1 MNDRCAI
8 CGAGLGENNTTGIG
22 FECQAALDK
31 AKENAFFKNE
41 DYAFRYNYLI
51 EANAVHELFVSLFA
65 DTKFRSEF
73 NRSFYESM
81 KNASH
86 VSRKQLNIMRSK
98 IECKDCDTFYKMNTS
113 IYQARKQFINS
124 TCKSITV
131 TREEIE
137 VARRQLKYK
146 SATREQVKD

>member
-1 MNDRCAI
+1 
-8 CGAGLGENNTTGIG
+8 
-22 FECQAALDK
+22 
-31 AKENAFFKNE
+31 
-41 DYAFRYNYLI
+41 
-51 EANAVHELFVSLFA
+51 
-65 DTKFRSEF
+65 
-73 NRSFYESM
+73 M

>member
-1 MNDRCAI
+1 MNDNRCAI
-8 CGAGLGENNTTGIG
+8 CGARLGDNNTTGIG

-51 EANAVHELFVSLFA
+51 EANTVHELFVSLFA

-81 KNASH
+81 KNASR

-98 IECKDCDTFYKMNTS
+98 IENKDYDTFYKMNAS
-113 IYQARKQFINS
+113 ICQARKQFIRS
-124 TCKSITV
+124 TCDGIIV
-131 TREEIE
+131 TREKIEI
-137 VARRQLKYK
+137 ARKQLKYK
-146 SATREQVKD
+146 SAG

>member
-1 MNDRCAI
+1 MNDNRCAI
-8 CGAGLGENNTTGIG
+8 CGARLGDNNTTGIG
-22 FECQAALDK
+22 FECQAALEK
-31 AKENAFFKNE
+31 AKVNAFFRNE
-41 DYAFRYNYLI
+41 DYAFKYKYLI
-51 EANAVHELFVSLFA
+51 EANAVHDLFVSLFA

-81 KNASH
+81 KNASR

-98 IECKDCDTFYKMNTS
+98 IEGKDYNTYYKMNKS

-124 TCKSITV
+124 TCESITV

-137 VARRQLKYK
+137 VARKQLKYK
-146 SATREQVKD
+146 PAG

>member
-8 CGAGLGENNTTGIG
+8 CGARLGENNTTGIG

-124 TCKSITV
+124 TCKNITV

>member
-1 MNDRCAI
+1 MNDNRCVI
-8 CGAGLGENNTTGIG
+8 CGARLGDNNITGIG

-31 AKENAFFKNE
+31 AKLNAFFKNE
-41 DYAFRYNYLI
+41 DYAFQYNYLI

-73 NRSFYESM
+73 NRSFYESI
-81 KNASH
+81 KNASR

-98 IECKDCDTFYKMNTS
+98 IENKDYDTFCKMNAS
-113 IYQARKQFINS
+113 IHQARKQFIRS
-124 TCKSITV
+124 TCDGITV

-137 VARRQLKYK
+137 VARKQLKYK
-146 SATREQVKD
+146 SAG

>member
-1 MNDRCAI
+1 MNDNRCAI
-8 CGAGLGENNTTGIG
+8 CGARLGDNNTTGIG

-51 EANAVHELFVSLFA
+51 EANTVHELFVSLFA

-81 KNASH
+81 KNASR

-98 IECKDCDTFYKMNTS
+98 IENKDYDTFYKMNVS
-113 IYQARKQFINS
+113 ICQARKQFIRS
-124 TCKSITV
+124 TCDGIIV

-137 VARRQLKYK
+137 IARKQLKYK
-146 SATREQVKD
+146 

>member
-1 MNDRCAI
+1 MNRCAI
-8 CGAGLGENNTTGIG
+8 CGARLGENNTTGIG

>member
-1 MNDRCAI
+1 MYDNRCAI
-8 CGAGLGENNTTGIG
+8 CGARLGEKNTSGIG

-51 EANAVHELFVSLFA
+51 EANTVHELFVSLFA

-81 KNASH
+81 KNASR
-86 VSRKQLNIMRSK
+86 VSRKQLNY
-98 IECKDCDTFYKMNTS
+98 DTFYKMNAS
-113 IYQARKQFINS
+113 ICQVRKQFIRS
-124 TCKSITV
+124 TCDGIIV

-137 VARRQLKYK
+137 IARKQLKYK
-146 SATREQVKD
+146 SAG

>member
-1 MNDRCAI
+1 MNDNRCAI
-8 CGAGLGENNTTGIG
+8 CGARLGDNNTTGIG

-31 AKENAFFKNE
+31 AKEDAFFKNE

-51 EANAVHELFVSLFA
+51 EANTVHELFVSLFA

-81 KNASH
+81 KNASR
-86 VSRKQLNIMRSK
+86 VSRKQLDIMRSK
-98 IECKDCDTFYKMNTS
+98 IENKDYDTFYKMNAS
-113 IYQARKQFINS
+113 ICQARKQFIRS
-124 TCKSITV
+124 TCDGIIV

-137 VARRQLKYK
+137 IARKQLKYK
-146 SATREQVKD
+146 SAG

>member
-1 MNDRCAI
+1 MNDNRCAI
-8 CGAGLGENNTTGIG
+8 CGARLGDNNITGIG
-22 FECQAALDK
+22 FECQAALNK
-31 AKENAFFKNE
+31 AKLNAFFKNE
-41 DYAFRYNYLI
+41 DYAFQYNYLI

-81 KNASH
+81 KNASR

-98 IECKDCDTFYKMNTS
+98 IECKDYDIFYKMNAS
-113 IYQARKQFINS
+113 IHQARKQFINS
-124 TCKSITV
+124 TCDSITV

-137 VARRQLKYK
+137 IARKQLKYK
-146 SATREQVKD
+146 SVR

>member
-1 MNDRCAI
+1 MNDNRCAI
-8 CGAGLGENNTTGIG
+8 CGARLGDNNTTGIG
-22 FECQAALDK
+22 FECQVALEK

-41 DYAFRYNYLI
+41 DYAFQYNYLI
-51 EANAVHELFVSLFA
+51 EANAVHDLFVTLFA

-81 KNASH
+81 KNASR

-98 IECKDCDTFYKMNTS
+98 IECKDYDTYYKMNAS
-113 IYQARKQFINS
+113 IRQARKQFIS
-124 TCKSITV
+124 SICDSITV

-137 VARRQLKYK
+137 IARKQLKYK
-146 SATREQVKD
+146 SAG